1 MKVLKNTLTSNE
13 VAEMVGRSHDNV
25 LKDVRTI
32 LRHLGLVKNDDSS
45 ILGEEKNYLTP
56 NLAEAKIGFDD
67 FFIESTYKNSQNKEL
82 PNYLLSKKG
91 CELYS
96 TRMTGEKGTRFAVA
110 YIERFNE
117 MENHIKQQLPTTFAE
132 ALRLAA
138 DLEEDKLL
146 LEQKVAEYEPKIN
159 YLDMILGSTDTVTI
173 SQIAAD
179 YGMSAYQMNKSLN
192 KLGVQH
198 KVGGQW
204 ILYKKHM
211 RQGYVK
217 SHTTEIPKSGGGTK
231 TVMNT
236 KWTQKGRLFI
246 YELLKEDDIYP
257 VMDLEETA

>member
-1 MKVLKNTLTSNE
+1 MELVEIKNNQPVTTSLQVSEVFNKNHKDVLEAYDNLRLQE
-13 VAEMVGRSHDNV
+13 GVAE
-25 LKDVRTI
+25 
-32 LRHLGLVKNDDSS
+32 
-45 ILGEEKNYLTP
+45 
-56 NLAEAKIGFDD
+56 
-67 FFIESTYKNSQNKEL
+67 NSADLFYEDMYIHPQNKQAYRL
-82 PNYLLSKKG
+82 VIMTKKG
-91 CELYS
+91 WTLLA
-96 TRMTGEKGTRFAVA
+96 MGFTGKKATKFKLD
-110 YIERFNE
+110 YINAFDE